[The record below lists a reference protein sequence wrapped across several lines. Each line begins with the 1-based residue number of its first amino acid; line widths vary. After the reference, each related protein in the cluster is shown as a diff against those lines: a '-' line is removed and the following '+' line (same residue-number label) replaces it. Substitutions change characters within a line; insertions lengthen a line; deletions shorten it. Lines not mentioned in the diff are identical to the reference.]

1 MIAALRAG
9 KHVACTVPMA
19 MTLDECRAVAEAA
32 RASGR
37 NYMMMETTVF
47 SREFLYVQGQLR
59 RGVIGRIQFLRGA
72 HLQEMSGGRSDL
84 PARKE
89 VSSNRLLIVA
99 LMCLRDFAT

>member
-1 MIAALRAG
+1 
-9 KHVACTVPMA
+9 
-19 MTLDECRAVAEAA
+19 MTLDECRAVAGAA

-37 NYMMMETTVF
+37 NYMTMETTV
-47 SREFLYVQGQLR
+47 SREFLYVQEQL
-59 RGVIGRIQFLRGA
+59 GSGMIGRIQFLRGA

-99 LMCLRDFAT
+99 LMCQRDFAT